1 MGRGLSI
8 LKSPEGW
15 PIGADTLSIPR
26 GRVLFFTVLVL
37 SPLILSAIT
46 TSPPSAQGT
55 GETGFVFAAS
65 GDLNSPKQG
74 AGSDSIRSLASLN
87 PKFFLGLGDLSYD
100 SSYTGTNW
108 CKDFKAQFPN
118 IEIIPGYHDTGDD
131 ANLSDTS
138 ATRRYEK
145 FVGSVNP
152 PPPTGCPYT
161 INGISSLPPCEGFG
175 CNYGREYYFDYPSS
189 APIARFV
196 MLSPGIYNITG
207 KCKAECVGVNP
218 QRTCNY
224 VYDCWNYRQI
234 DSKDIDPTPNY
245 DNYSRSFGNHYYWT
259 RTVIEQAHK
268 SSEWVIVGIHK
279 LCISAGSENCEIGT
293 DLFNLLLS
301 EKVDLILSGDDHA
314 YERSKQLGLNSTG
327 VNGQPLCEAGI
338 TTNAQTWATFDSE
351 CVIDDGSKG
360 YYRPG
365 VGTVVV
371 ISGTFGAPK
380 LYSVNDT
387 YANLNCVGCN
397 AAEAPY
403 FAKLMGLNTPGN
415 GNGFVTYG
423 VYGQRGGEGR
433 IDVRTH
439 FTGTFQDAFSI
450 SPPPVSI
457 VTWLPENP
465 GPRNTV
471 LFSASTGGGVP
482 PYVYSWSFGDGA
494 TATGPTPT
502 HVYSSI
508 GYYKVTLT
516 TMDSAG
522 NTRTTEQIL
531 GVGSWNPAV
540 PCSPTLSTLET
551 LIGSV
556 TIQRIPSNPNA
567 TGADY
572 SGGAFKLEENLT
584 YGANPSIWL
593 FSKRALYPFP
603 PPLSSPCSTP
613 SGIPAFVEIH
623 SLTVSSL
630 AIADCGLSFD
640 RSNGGEQFP
649 NGSTC
654 STTFSLAGS
663 SPSCPACYMH
673 RIYAVID
680 RDWKA
685 AGIAPA
691 SPAQGQTI
699 DVQGFVYWN
708 PQWVDQP
715 WHSYT
720 GWELHVTAWRISTIP
735 IPTPTSF
742 LSGDGLWYVIGAL
755 GITVA
760 LGSAYVTRFPTRIKA
775 FMSRSKLAA
784 RRRRQFSY

>member
-1 MGRGLSI
+1 M
-8 LKSPEGW
+8 
-15 PIGADTLSIPR
+15 SIPR
-26 GRVLFFTVLVL
+26 GRVLLFTVLVL

-46 TSPPSAQGT
+46 ISPARAQGT

-65 GDLNSPKQG
+65 GDLNSPIKG
-74 AGSDSIRSLASLN
+74 AGYDSLRSLASLK
-87 PKFFLGLGDLSYD
+87 PDFFLGLGDLSYD
-100 SSYTGTNW
+100 SSYTGTQW
-108 CKDFKAQFPN
+108 CRDFKKQFPN

-138 ATRRYEK
+138 ATRSYQK
-145 FVGSVNP
+145 FVGSSSSA
-152 PPPTGCPYT
+152 PPTGCPYT
-161 INGISSLPPCEGFG
+161 INGVSSLPPCEGFG
-175 CNYGREYYFDYPSS
+175 CNYGREYYFDYPPG
-189 APIARFV
+189 AAATARFV
-196 MLSPGIYNITG
+196 MLSPDIYNITG
-207 KCKAECVGVNP
+207 RCKAECVGVN
-218 QRTCNY
+218 QQKTCNY
-224 VYDCWNYRQI
+224 VYDCWNYRQY
-234 DSKDIDPTPNY
+234 DSNDVDPTYKNY
-245 DNYSRSFGNHYYWT
+245 TTSFGNHYNWA
-259 RTVIEQAHK
+259 RTVIEQAQ
-268 SSEWVIVGIHK
+268 SNEWVIVGIHK

-327 VNGQPLCEAGI
+327 VNGQPLCEGGI
-338 TTNAQTWATFDSE
+338 TPNAETWATFDPD
-351 CVIDDGSKG
+351 CIIDDGSKG

-365 VGTVVV
+365 AGTVVV
-371 ISGTFGAPK
+371 IAGTFGASK

-387 YANLNCVGCN
+387 YANPNCVGCN

-403 FAKLMGLNTPGN
+403 FAKLMGLNTLGS

-423 VYGQRGGEGR
+423 VYGGRGDGR

-457 VTWLPENP
+457 ITWLPENP
-465 GPRNTV
+465 GARDTV

-482 PYVYSWSFGDGA
+482 PYGYSWSFGDGA
-494 TATGPTPT
+494 TGTGPTPT
-502 HVYSSI
+502 HVYTSI

-522 NTRTTEQIL
+522 NTRTTERIL

-540 PCSPTLSTLET
+540 PCSPTLSTIET
-551 LIGSV
+551 VIGTV
-556 TIQRIPSNPNA
+556 TIQRTPNPNA

-572 SGGAFKLEENLT
+572 SGGGFKLEENLT

-630 AIADCGLSFD
+630 AIADCGVSFD
-640 RSNGGEQFP
+640 RSNGGEPFP

-673 RIYAVID
+673 RIYGVID

-720 GWELHVTAWRISTIP
+720 GWELHVVAWRVSTTPISDP
-735 IPTPTSF
+735 FPPF
-742 LSGDGLWYVIGAL
+742 LSGNALWYLIGAL
-755 GITVA
+755 GTTVV
-760 LGSAYVTRFPTRIKA
+760 LVSAYLTRFPTSIKA
-775 FMSRSKLAA
+775 FIVRSRL
-784 RRRRQFSY
+784 RRSSGSEKRT